1 MLQNNAQKYAM
12 WLGLSVLIIDHPYLM
27 IISFLIYSLF
37 TSLSIEEIKYI
48 KNTSVKLIKW
58 VKQFKNTKLGITS
71 KDLIDNL
78 LIKVFINLYSKI
90 YRKVNTS
97 KL

>member
-1 MLQNNAQKYAM
+1 MLQNNTQKYVM
-12 WLGLSVLIIDHPYLM
+12 WLGLSVLVIDHPYLM
-27 IISFLIYSLF
+27 IISFLIYSLV
-37 TSLSIEEIKYI
+37 TSLSIEEVEYI
-48 KNTSVKLIKW
+48 KNTCVNLIKW
-58 VKQFKNTKLGITS
+58 VKQFKNTKLGMTS

-78 LIKVFINLYSKI
+78 LIKVFINLYSKN